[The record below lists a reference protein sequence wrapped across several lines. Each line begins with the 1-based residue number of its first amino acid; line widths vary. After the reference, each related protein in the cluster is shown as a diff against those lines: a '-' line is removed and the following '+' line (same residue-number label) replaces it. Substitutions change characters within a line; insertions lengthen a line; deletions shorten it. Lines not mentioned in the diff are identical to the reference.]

1 MSNRPVTKREQYL
14 AKAAGI
20 TSGSTPPAVT
30 RTEHFLKAIA
40 DGTGYQSLPTAV
52 TKEEQYLKAMTG
64 APIGNAFFVWH
75 SSVKGGGTNGMPERV
90 TITDEI
96 LENGYDLTSHIPY
109 GTLYGGYAL
118 DSGVTRTDDAYN
130 GSNWT
135 WTEMQTANG
144 KTLHPVAGETY
155 CIKEIPW
162 GWLKATN
169 SFAKSKATS
178 AILFSSIDDQ
188 NYDDVG
194 FYVCNELPKT
204 DEGYV
209 RRKLSVVNPEGRW
222 HDWDTY
228 IGSYTVASLFGN
240 SYGISGGYLFAIYL
254 ASQYGLPEDNVFFVD
269 NGLVSIIPYAIT
281 KDGLEIKSTE
291 TWGWVLRDRS
301 TSASTGYYVK
311 SFDIAFPT
319 EYVPPEPEPEEEE
332 EET

>member
-118 DSGVTRTDDAYN
+118 RDGITTMTDDPYD
-130 GSNWT
+130 GGNWMWET
-135 WTEMQTANG
+135 MQTANG
-144 KTLHPVAGETY
+144 QALQPVAGETY
-155 CIKEIPW
+155 YVKELPW
-162 GWLKATN
+162 GYLM
-169 SFAKSKATS
+169 SKVGQ
-178 AILFSSIDDQ
+178 SS
-188 NYDDVG
+188 
-194 FYVCNELPKT
+194 
-204 DEGYV
+204 
-209 RRKLSVVNPEGRW
+209 
-222 HDWDTY
+222 
-228 IGSYTVASLFGN
+228 
-240 SYGISGGYLFAIYL
+240 SGGKVV
-254 ASQYGLPEDNVFFVD
+254 QYVFFCAVD
-269 NGLVSIIPYAIT
+269 HVPGTAGGTVDVTCGYYLNGVKRTCLGIDEDVTFGGVKYTPSVCSSALVTDGWVWYDMVRYSQGDFTDNSVIMFVPYITT
-281 KDGLEIKSTE
+281 KDGVEVKGTE
-291 TWGWVLRDRS
+291 HNIISVGDR
-301 TSASTGYYVK
+301 TSGSSGAKWYRLN
-311 SFDIAFPT
+311 IN
-319 EYVPPEPEPEEEE
+319 PPYTPPEEEE

>member
-118 DSGVTRTDDAYN
+118 IDGITMTEDPYDGA
-130 GSNWT
+130 NWT
-135 WTEMQTANG
+135 WTTMETASGQT
-144 KTLHPVAGETY
+144 LQPVAGETY
-155 CIKEIPW
+155 VVKELPW
-162 GWLKATN
+162 GYLKIHAYQGRQGGVWKN
-169 SFAKSKATS
+169 LYYLSCWDGCDDADPGLNPNIYINGHISYADAGWYLWKEGEADKIKFANAACGKIGTYNAMDSYFKPNYGMPDG
-178 AILFSSIDDQ
+178 IPFIGLGEGSSQVIVA
-188 NYDDVG
+188 NTAYTIRP
-194 FYVCNELPKT
+194 YVTTPDGVEVVSPACAVIQTGDLTQGALKMFRT
-204 DEGYV
+204 DI
-209 RRKLSVVNPEGRW
+209 NAP
-222 HDWDTY
+222 
-228 IGSYTVASLFGN
+228 YT
-240 SYGISGGYLFAIYL
+240 
-254 ASQYGLPEDNVFFVD
+254 
-269 NGLVSIIPYAIT
+269 
-281 KDGLEIKSTE
+281 
-291 TWGWVLRDRS
+291 
-301 TSASTGYYVK
+301 
-311 SFDIAFPT
+311 
-319 EYVPPEPEPEEEE
+319 PPEPEPEEEE